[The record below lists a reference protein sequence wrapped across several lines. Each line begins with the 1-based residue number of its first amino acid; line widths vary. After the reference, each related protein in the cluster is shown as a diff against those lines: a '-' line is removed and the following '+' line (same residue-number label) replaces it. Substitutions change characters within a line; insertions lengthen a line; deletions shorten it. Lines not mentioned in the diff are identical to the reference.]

1 MNTCSN
7 SNNQKRKLHFDE
19 IESILSFLDAEL
31 KYPHQ
36 EVTISNH
43 KIKLRNQ
50 LKEVLI
56 YPTLI
61 PNLKEQIINRFYKS
75 RLHANEMLGVLAATS
90 LGQPTTQLVLNSF
103 HQSGVLNVASTTGVP
118 RLEEILGL
126 TKNQKSRNMKCILVP
141 EFNNLSIKEKYNL
154 VKPLEQQFFE
164 NFIISKSLITNTLKE
179 IYNDWNKYKSKWITR
194 LGVNLR
200 YISKTFIRLYLDRNI
215 IYKYNLDLTTIALKV
230 QSIRKDIIIIPSP
243 IKYSIIDVHYYLD
256 IKSDDD
262 DIPTNLS
269 EIEHFLF
276 FVYNEIKDCHIGGIK
291 GIEQIYVSNKE
302 INTVGSNILG
312 MMMTNM
318 FSNVYSNDIWEVY
331 HSLGIE
337 AAKQCIIQELN
348 NVFAGGA
355 TTVDIRHIQ
364 LLADGMTRSGII
376 KPVTRYGID
385 RKIVGPFAKASFEQ
399 ATDNFIKA
407 GINGESDDF
416 KGISSE
422 VIVGKLSSIGTGKI
436 HLLHDVLKEI
446 SFNSREELIEHN
458 NPSQYLSDFVVE
470 KDDEIE
476 ILIE

>member
-1 MNTCSN
+1 
-7 SNNQKRKLHFDE
+7 
-19 IESILSFLDAEL
+19 
-31 KYPHQ
+31 
-36 EVTISNH
+36 
-43 KIKLRNQ
+43 
-50 LKEVLI
+50 
-56 YPTLI
+56 
-61 PNLKEQIINRFYKS
+61 
-75 RLHANEMLGVLAATS
+75 
-90 LGQPTTQLVLNSF
+90 
-103 HQSGVLNVASTTGVP
+103 
-118 RLEEILGL
+118 
-126 TKNQKSRNMKCILVP
+126 
-141 EFNNLSIKEKYNL
+141 
-154 VKPLEQQFFE
+154 
-164 NFIISKSLITNTLKE
+164 
-179 IYNDWNKYKSKWITR
+179 
-194 LGVNLR
+194 
-200 YISKTFIRLYLDRNI
+200 
-215 IYKYNLDLTTIALKV
+215 
-230 QSIRKDIIIIPSP
+230 
-243 IKYSIIDVHYYLD
+243 
-256 IKSDDD
+256 
-262 DIPTNLS
+262 
-269 EIEHFLF
+269 
-276 FVYNEIKDCHIGGIK
+276 
-291 GIEQIYVSNKE
+291 
-302 INTVGSNILG
+302 